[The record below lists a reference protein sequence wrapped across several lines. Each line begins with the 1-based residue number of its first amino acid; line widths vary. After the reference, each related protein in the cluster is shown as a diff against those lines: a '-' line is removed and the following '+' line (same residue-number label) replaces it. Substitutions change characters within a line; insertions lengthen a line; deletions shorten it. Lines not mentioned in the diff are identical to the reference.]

1 MRMKQCPQCGRIYKE
16 TDFYCLNDNHLLL
29 YYSEEQVIQDKEL
42 LYQQNIE
49 QINVPKCPTCQS
61 TNIQKIST
69 ASKAAGAFI
78 FGIFSS
84 TARSQFKCNNCGY
97 KW

>member
-49 QINVPKCPTCQS
+49 QITTNPT
-61 TNIQKIST
+61 
-69 ASKAAGAFI
+69 
-78 FGIFSS
+78 
-84 TARSQFKCNNCGY
+84 
-97 KW
+97 